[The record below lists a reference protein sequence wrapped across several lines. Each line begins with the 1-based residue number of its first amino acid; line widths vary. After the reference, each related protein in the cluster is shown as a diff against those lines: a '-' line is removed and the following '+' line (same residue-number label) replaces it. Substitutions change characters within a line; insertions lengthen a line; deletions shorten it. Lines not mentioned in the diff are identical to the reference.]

1 METAIRDFR
10 YLLSSKNIA
19 YRRGLS
25 GALLFRQM
33 IQSPGSGAWVARIG
47 ETSGMP
53 GSLFSAKTFWMA
65 PAMTVSIGRVGGV
78 NDI

>member
-1 METAIRDFR
+1 
-10 YLLSSKNIA
+10 
-19 YRRGLS
+19 
-25 GALLFRQM
+25 M